1 VTSGSAVSL
10 TWNSPLLEHQNGAI
24 TGYIVLVTPA
34 NSQQSYQVSS
44 GTTSFIVS
52 SLTPNSLYTFAVAAQ
67 TRIGRGPY
75 SNSIILTTNPHGIA
89 IAITHTYNMIIK
101 LHFSI
106 GFEFVSETLH
116 FFYGRSIFGNC
127 VSQIVRGLRISEFN
141 CQLVDLAY
149 HCYLS
154 DVYTIWN
161 GPTHLASNHS
171 ILRI

>member
-1 VTSGSAVSL
+1 MHNYDSSHSAPSGPPRNFRGSVTSANAVSL
-10 TWNSPLLEHQNGAI
+10 TWNSPLFEHQNGAI

-67 TRIGRGPY
+67 TRIGHGPY

-89 IAITHTYNMIIK
+89 VAITHTYSMIIK

-106 GFEFVSETLH
+106 CFEVVSETLH
-116 FFYGRSIFGNC
+116 FFMAG
-127 VSQIVRGLRISEFN
+127 
-141 CQLVDLAY
+141 AY
-149 HCYLS
+149 LELC
-154 DVYTIWN
+154 
-161 GPTHLASNHS
+161 
-171 ILRI
+171 

>member
-1 VTSGSAVSL
+1 VTSANAVSL

-24 TGYIVLVTPA
+24 TGYIVLVTPV

-89 IAITHTYNMIIK
+89 IAIIHTYNMIIK
-101 LHFSI
+101 LHFNI
-106 GFEFVSETLH
+106 CLK
-116 FFYGRSIFGNC
+116 
-127 VSQIVRGLRISEFN
+127 L
-141 CQLVDLAY
+141 
-149 HCYLS
+149 
-154 DVYTIWN
+154 
-161 GPTHLASNHS
+161 
-171 ILRI
+171 